1 MTITLNT
8 KAYNADAATSP
19 NSIPYVGP
27 SQTLSVQDNLL
38 LARTPPKPLKT
49 FSGVGR
55 SRVKFARTLTLTGAL
70 TPTGLA
76 TIDANI
82 NVPVGAAGADVD
94 SMLADAA
101 AAFGQQWVKDLA
113 KNLDITA

>member
-27 SQTLSVQDNLL
+27 SQTLSVQDNIL
-38 LARTPPKPLKT
+38 LARTYPKALKT

-55 SRVKFARTLTLTGAL
+55 SRVKMARTLTLTGAL
-70 TPTGLA
+70 TTSGLA
-76 TIDANI
+76 TVDINI
-82 NVPVGAAGADVD
+82 NIPVGAASADVD
-94 SMLADAA
+94 SMLADFA
-101 AAFGQQWVKDLA
+101 AAFAQQWVKDLA